1 MENRGKFFLVGGGP
15 AVRSLGEPLMGHFI
29 NEAGNNDAHIMII
42 TAGTN
47 DPSDVN
53 ACYWEIFESWGV
65 KKLFSPKIF
74 SREDAQA
81 DWLYKRIIECS
92 GVFIAGGSQYK
103 LSQRLNNTP
112 VEEGIRKVLEGGGVV
127 GGTSSGASIF
137 AGPMILSGGNND
149 AHLRRDM
156 VELGAGFAMLGEDI
170 LIDTHCA
177 SRGRLPR
184 IISFLT
190 EQPNVL
196 SIGLDED
203 TALLIDREGNTKI
216 LGSNAA
222 YFLDGSQMTLTHKK
236 LPNDEHLCASKIT
249 LHALTSG
256 DEFSLKE
263 RKPLIKEIINN

>member
-1 MENRGKFFLVGGGP
+1 MKSKGKFFLVGGGP
-15 AVRSLGEPLMGHFI
+15 LVRSLGEPLMGYFI
-29 NEAGNNDAHIMII
+29 DEAGGKDAHIMII

-47 DPSDVN
+47 DPADVN
-53 ACYWEIFESWGV
+53 ACYWEIFESWGI

-74 SREDAQA
+74 SREDAEA
-81 DWLYKRIIECS
+81 DWLYEKIIECT

-103 LSQRLNNTP
+103 LSQRLNATP
-112 VEEGIRKVLEGGGVV
+112 VEAGIRTILERGGVV

-149 AHLRRDM
+149 AHLRQDM
-156 VELGAGFAMLGEDI
+156 VEVGQGFAMLGKDI
-170 LIDTHCA
+170 LVDTHCA

-190 EQPNVL
+190 EHPNVL
-196 SIGLDED
+196 AIGLDED
-203 TALLIDREGNTKI
+203 TALLIDTEGNVKV

-222 YFLDGSQMTLTHKK
+222 YVLDGINIVNAHSLAI
-236 LPNDEHLCASKIT
+236 NDGHLCASGIN

-256 DEFSLKE
+256 DEFSLKD
-263 RKPLIKEIINN
+263 RKPLINTI